1 MTRRNKAL
9 IKELSTPP
17 PGAEDLYFSTQYSQ
31 SSLQQFKSCLWKQ
44 WWTYWRTPDYNLV
57 RFFFTFTCA
66 LMLGSIFWKVGTK
79 RYELISSY
87 NKFKLQSDSFGWK
100 KDLFKS
106 SWRSTKLLIFPY
118 SGKTPLI

>member
-17 PGAEDLYFSTQYSQ
+17 PGAKDLYFSTQYSQ

-57 RFFFTFTCA
+57 RFFFTLACA
-66 LMLGSIFWKVGTK
+66 LMLGSIFWKIGTK

-87 NKFKLQSDSFGWK
+87 NKFKLQSDSFLAGK
-100 KDLFKS
+100 KS
-106 SWRSTKLLIFPY
+106 SSRVVDGALSFLSFHI
-118 SGKTPLI
+118 